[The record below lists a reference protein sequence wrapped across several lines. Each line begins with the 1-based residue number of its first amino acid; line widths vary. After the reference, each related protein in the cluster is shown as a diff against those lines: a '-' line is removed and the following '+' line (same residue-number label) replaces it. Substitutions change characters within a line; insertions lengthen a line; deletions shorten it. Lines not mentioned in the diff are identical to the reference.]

1 MNVIIAVAA
10 LAALWTLAPWWI
22 ALPVTIIGLMV
33 DA

>member
-1 MNVIIAVAA
+1 MSIIIAVAA

-22 ALPVTIIGLMV
+22 ALPATILGLLV

>member
-1 MNVIIAVAA
+1 MSVIIAVAA
-10 LAALWTLAPWWI
+10 LAALWTLTPWWI